1 MSLKSLWRASCATA
15 ALTSMIAQPAL
26 AASKLGQAVAADP
39 ALVANA
45 PADFADLSTAQ
56 LVRAVET
63 TPALLAAVEAFV
75 NSPAAP
81 PAARKLFAAYASDPS
96 VGPQVAHMIKQAV
109 LRSKIKHVFI
119 IFQENRSFD
128 HYFGTFPGAA
138 GPFSQPASQVL
149 GFKQPIVN
157 TDGTVGSV
165 SPFVIP
171 QTVKAVN
178 GATVPLYPADT
189 GSIDHSE
196 TGIDNSMDVNAAT
209 LMAAND
215 RYALDE
221 EGLTTNAAGQIVSTS
236 TGLPATTPPTLAQ
249 KQMGELAVSH
259 LDCNTIPFLWQY
271 ASAFTLFDDF
281 HQTVIGPS
289 TPNAIAMIAGQSGLT
304 QWALHPGQSTGAG
317 GKTSF
322 GLPLSNSGV
331 PVVADPA
338 PFAGS
343 NFDPAAV
350 QPPQNVNDE
359 SPASPA
365 ITQTYASLP
374 LSFMGNKI
382 KQVLSAD
389 QNPTLDL
396 ADIQDDIRTIAGE
409 NLPPTNWAWYQL
421 GYDLEPLDPTNNT
434 GGNPHYDYITHHNGP
449 QYFGYLGDNTTVQKK
464 HLFGQA
470 KFYTDLA
477 GGTLPNKGVFYIR
490 GGYDNIDGLKPVD
503 PNPALAGVFPGNDDH
518 PGYSDAQIS
527 EASVADTVNAIAA
540 SPYWKDSAI
549 VITYDETDGLYDDH
563 QVNIRTKDPEGNYIE
578 AGPRIPAIVISPFSR
593 AHVVIHQYSEHSSV
607 IKFIDELFGLLPL
620 ADLPDEVAGRILGQ
634 SETGQSTLT
643 PADDVIANIGDLFPA
658 FSDARLLGLAAP
670 LPASVAE
677 IPAAAVHTLP
687 HYNGAGCQALGITP
701 VDYPNGLDA
710 APIDPP
716 PADFNPRPSSNP
728 GIPTS
733 GTWTP

>member
-171 QTVKAVN
+171 QTVRAVN

-209 LMAAND
+209 LLAAND

-389 QNPTLDL
+389 QNPALDL

-449 QYFGYLGDNTTVQKK
+449 QYFGYLGDNTTIQKK

-490 GGYDNIDGLKPVD
+490 GGYGNIDGLKPVD
-503 PNPALAGVFPGNDDH
+503 PNPALAGVFR
-518 PGYSDAQIS
+518 A
-527 EASVADTVNAIAA
+527 T
-540 SPYWKDSAI
+540 
-549 VITYDETDGLYDDH
+549 TT
-563 QVNIRTKDPEGNYIE
+563 
-578 AGPRIPAIVISPFSR
+578 IPATPTRRSRKPRSP
-593 AHVVIHQYSEHSSV
+593 
-607 IKFIDELFGLLPL
+607 
-620 ADLPDEVAGRILGQ
+620 
-634 SETGQSTLT
+634 TQSTRS
-643 PADDVIANIGDLFPA
+643 P
-658 FSDARLLGLAAP
+658 
-670 LPASVAE
+670 
-677 IPAAAVHTLP
+677 
-687 HYNGAGCQALGITP
+687 
-701 VDYPNGLDA
+701 
-710 APIDPP
+710 
-716 PADFNPRPSSNP
+716 PRPIGRTARSSSRMTR
-728 GIPTS
+728 PTAS
-733 GTWTP
+733 TTTTRSTSAPRTRKATTSRPARASRRS